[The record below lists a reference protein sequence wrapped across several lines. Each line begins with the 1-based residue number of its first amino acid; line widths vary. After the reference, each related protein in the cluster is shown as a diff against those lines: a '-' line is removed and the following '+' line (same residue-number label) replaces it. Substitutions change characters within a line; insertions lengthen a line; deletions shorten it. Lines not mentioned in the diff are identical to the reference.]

1 MQTLPQILKEARYEK
16 ELTTR
21 KLAEFTAIDQ
31 ALISK
36 FENGYRIPTR
46 KQVQLLADNLD
57 INLKTVLVAWYKVK
71 LQRSFD
77 INPFAIQAI
86 SEILQEKGI
95 DVNQGSKKEE
105 QITEILDELEALKR
119 KLTSLR

>member
-1 MQTLPQILKEARYEK
+1 MQTLQQLLKKGRYDK

-21 KLAEFTAIDQ
+21 KLAEVASIDQ

-46 KQVQLLADNLD
+46 KQVQLLADILELD
-57 INLKTVLVAWYKVK
+57 LKALLVAWYKVK
-71 LQRSFD
+71 LNHSFD

-95 DVNQGSKKEE
+95 DVGKGAKKEE
-105 QITEILDELEALKR
+105 QISEILDELEVLKQ

>member
-1 MQTLPQILKEARYEK
+1 MQNLQQLLKQARYDK
-16 ELTTR
+16 EITTR
-21 KLAEFTAIDQ
+21 KLAELASIDQ

-46 KQVQLLADNLD
+46 KQVQILADILEVD
-57 INLKTVLVAWYKVK
+57 LKALLVAWYKVK
-71 LQRSFD
+71 LNHSFD

-95 DVNQGSKKEE
+95 DVGKGSKKEE
-105 QITEILDELEALKR
+105 QITEILDELELLKQ